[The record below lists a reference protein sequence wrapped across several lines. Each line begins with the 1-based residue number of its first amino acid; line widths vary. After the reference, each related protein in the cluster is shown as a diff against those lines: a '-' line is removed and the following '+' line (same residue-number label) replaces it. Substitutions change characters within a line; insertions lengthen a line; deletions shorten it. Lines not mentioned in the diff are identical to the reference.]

1 MPNRSING
9 AAGGTTAVLEADPDL
24 RDALEGPRLA
34 RALDAAVAPS
44 RSFGPGPC
52 DLSDLLGEDSLGY
65 GLLVISGLLVCE
77 LRVAATRGIEFLG
90 PGDLVQ
96 RPSPAVAAGPVQRRW
111 HALSAVRLAV
121 LDGDFAIRVRP
132 YPEITT
138 ALLRRA
144 GAHSEALAYQLAA
157 RHAVRVEDRLLL
169 IVGQLAH
176 RWGRVCPEGTVLRI
190 PGLNHE
196 MLASAVGARRSP
208 VTKALGELKRRGM
221 LEIRPGGEILVRDRA
236 STPATDAHD
245 EQ

>member
-9 AAGGTTAVLEADPDL
+9 AAGGTTAVLDADPDL

-96 RPSPAVAAGPVQRRW
+96 RPSPAVAAGPVQRRSNAAGCW
-111 HALSAVRLAV
+111 RSAPAARSSSAT
-121 LDGDFAIRVRP
+121 ARP
-132 YPEITT
+132 RRRRTRTT
-138 ALLRRA
+138 SSDAPPAAPAPARGAGRDQRRSRAAGPPWRA
-144 GAHSEALAYQLAA
+144 G
-157 RHAVRVEDRLLL
+157 V
-169 IVGQLAH
+169 AH
-176 RWGRVCPEGTVLRI
+176 RG
-190 PGLNHE
+190 
-196 MLASAVGARRSP
+196 VGDVRSSP
-208 VTKALGELKRRGM
+208 T
-221 LEIRPGGEILVRDRA
+221 
-236 STPATDAHD
+236 H
-245 EQ
+245 